1 MCGSLFLAA
10 VSGTQ
15 AVPQGVS
22 LSNGSLGWIIFLVI
36 TVGGIFFEISPIKI
50 NPISWLGSLLFKPV
64 NEKIVN
70 LQASI
75 DKIIS
80 DQDKYRFST
89 IRWEILSFRNDI
101 NNGSLFTIN
110 DYQHILENYTE
121 YGKLHDKY
129 GFTNGYIEDAI
140 KDIRA
145 HYDSHKDLNVKY
157 F

>member
-1 MCGSLFLAA
+1 MGSSILAVA
-10 VSGTQ
+10 SAEQASTIGGLSISGGT
-15 AVPQGVS
+15 
-22 LSNGSLGWIIFLVI
+22 LGWIIFLIVTI
-36 TVGGIFFEISPIKI
+36 GGIFFEISPIKI

-64 NEKIVN
+64 NDRIDS
-70 LQASI
+70 LQESI
-75 DKIIS
+75 NKIIN

-101 NNGSLFTIN
+101 NNGNLFTLN
-110 DYQHILENYTE
+110 DYHHIFDNYKE
-121 YGKLHDKY
+121 YGELHEKY

-145 HYDSHKDLNVKY
+145 HYDQHKDLNVKY